1 MSLRVLENVE
11 LVGSQLNAKL
21 GIFFLV
27 VLNKDGLVLRYS
39 QRVASRPHCSM
50 FQARALPSEG
60 RDKPSISIHVPMH
73 VCM

>member
-39 QRVASRPHCSM
+39 QRVASSLINVAGGR
-50 FQARALPSEG
+50 ARTRTTL
-60 RDKPSISIHVPMH
+60 
-73 VCM
+73 